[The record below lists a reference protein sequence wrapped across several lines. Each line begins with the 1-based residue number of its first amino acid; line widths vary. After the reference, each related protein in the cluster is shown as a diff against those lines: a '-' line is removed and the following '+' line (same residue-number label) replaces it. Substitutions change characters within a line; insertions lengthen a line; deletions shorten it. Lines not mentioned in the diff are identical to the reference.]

1 MMDSD
6 SEDTDSASSVQDLAE
21 ELAEGHESEDV
32 TAPNEVWNLPTRC
45 NALFP
50 DLNIGTIRIIQHRS
64 HATPNSLRDSPNR
77 GPHS

>member
-1 MMDSD
+1 
-6 SEDTDSASSVQDLAE
+6 VQDLAE

-64 HATPNSLRDSPNR
+64 HATPNSL
-77 GPHS
+77 